1 MRKDIELSRNV
12 SSSSKISQIQY
23 DSATTPS
30 GVKLYIFL
38 IQSEFYYDV
47 AETACDD
54 VFGLKET
61 GCQLTTLYSDDE
73 LNLIYQEED
82 HICENLSIK
91 KSWVK
96 VSNLV
101 VPGVTD
107 KEMVLIHLLWFQSI
121 KRVVIYD
128 ADPLSGAVLISLNF
142 DQIKKE
148 PRKS

>member
-1 MRKDIELSRNV
+1 MMKKEIENHIKHL
-12 SSSSKISQIQY
+12 
-23 DSATTPS
+23 
-30 GVKLYIFL
+30 
-38 IQSEFYYDV
+38 EV
-47 AETACDD
+47 AMERL
-54 VFGLKET
+54 F
-61 GCQLTTLYSDDE
+61 TTLYSDDE
-73 LNLIYQEED
+73 LNLIYQEEN
-82 HICENLSIK
+82 HLSENLSMK

-101 VPGVTD
+101 VPGVTN

-142 DQIKKE
+142 DQMKKE

>member
-1 MRKDIELSRNV
+1 MKKKRTMRKEIENHIKHLEV
-12 SSSSKISQIQY
+12 
-23 DSATTPS
+23 TMEM
-30 GVKLYIFL
+30 L
-38 IQSEFYYDV
+38 
-47 AETACDD
+47 
-54 VFGLKET
+54 
-61 GCQLTTLYSDDE
+61 LTTLYSDDE

-101 VPGVTD
+101 VPEVTN

-148 PRKS
+148 PR

>member
-1 MRKDIELSRNV
+1 MRKYRTMSKEIENHIKHLEV
-12 SSSSKISQIQY
+12 
-23 DSATTPS
+23 TMEM
-30 GVKLYIFL
+30 L
-38 IQSEFYYDV
+38 
-47 AETACDD
+47 
-54 VFGLKET
+54 
-61 GCQLTTLYSDDE
+61 LTTLYSDDE

-82 HICENLSIK
+82 HLCENLSIK

-101 VPGVTD
+101 VPEVTN

-142 DQIKKE
+142 DQMKKE

>member
-1 MRKDIELSRNV
+1 MKKKRTMRKEIENHIKHLEV
-12 SSSSKISQIQY
+12 
-23 DSATTPS
+23 TMEM
-30 GVKLYIFL
+30 L
-38 IQSEFYYDV
+38 
-47 AETACDD
+47 
-54 VFGLKET
+54 
-61 GCQLTTLYSDDE
+61 LTTLYSDDE
-73 LNLIYQEED
+73 LNLIYQEEN
-82 HICENLSIK
+82 HLCENLSVK

-101 VPGVTD
+101 VPEVTN

>member
-1 MRKDIELSRNV
+1 MKKKRTMRKEIENHIKHLEVTMERLLS
-12 SSSSKISQIQY
+12 
-23 DSATTPS
+23 
-30 GVKLYIFL
+30 
-38 IQSEFYYDV
+38 
-47 AETACDD
+47 
-54 VFGLKET
+54 
-61 GCQLTTLYSDDE
+61 TLYSDDE

-82 HICENLSIK
+82 HLCENLSIK

-101 VPGVTD
+101 VPEVTN

>member
-1 MRKDIELSRNV
+1 MKKKRTMRKEIENHIKHLEVTMEMLLS
-12 SSSSKISQIQY
+12 
-23 DSATTPS
+23 
-30 GVKLYIFL
+30 
-38 IQSEFYYDV
+38 
-47 AETACDD
+47 
-54 VFGLKET
+54 
-61 GCQLTTLYSDDE
+61 TLYSDDE

-101 VPGVTD
+101 VPEVTN

>member
-1 MRKDIELSRNV
+1 MRKEIENHIKHLEV
-12 SSSSKISQIQY
+12 
-23 DSATTPS
+23 TMEM
-30 GVKLYIFL
+30 L
-38 IQSEFYYDV
+38 
-47 AETACDD
+47 
-54 VFGLKET
+54 
-61 GCQLTTLYSDDE
+61 LTTLYSDDE

-101 VPGVTD
+101 VSEVTN

-128 ADPLSGAVLISLNF
+128 ADPLSGAVLISLNC
-142 DQIKKE
+142 DQMKKE

>member
-1 MRKDIELSRNV
+1 MERL
-12 SSSSKISQIQY
+12 
-23 DSATTPS
+23 
-30 GVKLYIFL
+30 F
-38 IQSEFYYDV
+38 
-47 AETACDD
+47 
-54 VFGLKET
+54 
-61 GCQLTTLYSDDE
+61 TTLYSDDE
-73 LNLIYQEED
+73 LNLIYQEEN
-82 HICENLSIK
+82 HLSENRSMK

-101 VPGVTD
+101 VPGVTN
-107 KEMVLIHLLWFQSI
+107 KAMVLIHLLWFQSI

>member
-1 MRKDIELSRNV
+1 MKKKRTMKKEIENHIKHLEV
-12 SSSSKISQIQY
+12 
-23 DSATTPS
+23 TMEM
-30 GVKLYIFL
+30 L
-38 IQSEFYYDV
+38 
-47 AETACDD
+47 
-54 VFGLKET
+54 
-61 GCQLTTLYSDDE
+61 LTTLYSDDK

-101 VPGVTD
+101 VPEVTN

>member
-1 MRKDIELSRNV
+1 MRKEIENHIKHLEV
-12 SSSSKISQIQY
+12 
-23 DSATTPS
+23 TMEM
-30 GVKLYIFL
+30 L
-38 IQSEFYYDV
+38 
-47 AETACDD
+47 
-54 VFGLKET
+54 
-61 GCQLTTLYSDDE
+61 LTTLYSDDE
-73 LNLIYQEED
+73 LNLIYQEEN
-82 HICENLSIK
+82 HLCENISMK

-101 VPGVTD
+101 VSGVTN

-142 DQIKKE
+142 DQLKRK

>member
-1 MRKDIELSRNV
+1 MKKKRTMRKEIENHIKHLEV
-12 SSSSKISQIQY
+12 
-23 DSATTPS
+23 TMEM
-30 GVKLYIFL
+30 L
-38 IQSEFYYDV
+38 
-47 AETACDD
+47 
-54 VFGLKET
+54 
-61 GCQLTTLYSDDE
+61 LTTLYSDDE

-101 VPGVTD
+101 VPEVTN

-142 DQIKKE
+142 DQMKKE

>member
-1 MRKDIELSRNV
+1 MSKEIENHIKHLEV
-12 SSSSKISQIQY
+12 
-23 DSATTPS
+23 TMEM
-30 GVKLYIFL
+30 L
-38 IQSEFYYDV
+38 
-47 AETACDD
+47 
-54 VFGLKET
+54 
-61 GCQLTTLYSDDE
+61 LTTLYSDDK

-101 VPGVTD
+101 VPEVTN

>member
-1 MRKDIELSRNV
+1 MKKKRTMKKEIENHIKHLEV
-12 SSSSKISQIQY
+12 
-23 DSATTPS
+23 TMEM
-30 GVKLYIFL
+30 L
-38 IQSEFYYDV
+38 
-47 AETACDD
+47 
-54 VFGLKET
+54 
-61 GCQLTTLYSDDE
+61 LTTLYSDDE

-101 VPGVTD
+101 VPEVTN

>member
-1 MRKDIELSRNV
+1 MKKEIENHIKHLEV
-12 SSSSKISQIQY
+12 
-23 DSATTPS
+23 TMEM
-30 GVKLYIFL
+30 L
-38 IQSEFYYDV
+38 
-47 AETACDD
+47 
-54 VFGLKET
+54 
-61 GCQLTTLYSDDE
+61 LTTLYSDDE
-73 LNLIYQEED
+73 LNLICQEED

-101 VPGVTD
+101 ASGVTY

>member
-1 MRKDIELSRNV
+1 MKKKRTMRKEIENHIKHLEV
-12 SSSSKISQIQY
+12 
-23 DSATTPS
+23 TMEM
-30 GVKLYIFL
+30 L
-38 IQSEFYYDV
+38 
-47 AETACDD
+47 
-54 VFGLKET
+54 
-61 GCQLTTLYSDDE
+61 LTTLYSDDE

-82 HICENLSIK
+82 HLCENLSIK

-101 VPGVTD
+101 VPEVTN

>member
-1 MRKDIELSRNV
+1 MMKKEIENHIKHLEV
-12 SSSSKISQIQY
+12 
-23 DSATTPS
+23 TMEM
-30 GVKLYIFL
+30 L
-38 IQSEFYYDV
+38 
-47 AETACDD
+47 
-54 VFGLKET
+54 
-61 GCQLTTLYSDDE
+61 LTTLYSDDE

-101 VPGVTD
+101 VPEVTN

>member
-1 MRKDIELSRNV
+1 MKKKRTMRKEIENHIKHLEV
-12 SSSSKISQIQY
+12 
-23 DSATTPS
+23 TMEM
-30 GVKLYIFL
+30 L
-38 IQSEFYYDV
+38 
-47 AETACDD
+47 
-54 VFGLKET
+54 
-61 GCQLTTLYSDDE
+61 LTTLYSDDE

-101 VPGVTD
+101 VPEVTN

-128 ADPLSGAVLISLNF
+128 ADPLYGAVLISLNF

>member
-1 MRKDIELSRNV
+1 MKKKRTMRKEIENHIKHLEV
-12 SSSSKISQIQY
+12 
-23 DSATTPS
+23 TMEM
-30 GVKLYIFL
+30 L
-38 IQSEFYYDV
+38 
-47 AETACDD
+47 
-54 VFGLKET
+54 
-61 GCQLTTLYSDDE
+61 LTTLYSDDE
-73 LNLIYQEED
+73 LNLIYQEEN

-101 VPGVTD
+101 VPEVTN

>member
-1 MRKDIELSRNV
+1 MKKEIENHIKHLEV
-12 SSSSKISQIQY
+12 
-23 DSATTPS
+23 TMEM
-30 GVKLYIFL
+30 L
-38 IQSEFYYDV
+38 
-47 AETACDD
+47 
-54 VFGLKET
+54 
-61 GCQLTTLYSDDE
+61 LTTLYSDDK

-101 VPGVTD
+101 VPEVTN

-142 DQIKKE
+142 DQMKKE

>member
-1 MRKDIELSRNV
+1 MRKYRTMSKEIENHIKHLEV
-12 SSSSKISQIQY
+12 
-23 DSATTPS
+23 TMEM
-30 GVKLYIFL
+30 L
-38 IQSEFYYDV
+38 
-47 AETACDD
+47 
-54 VFGLKET
+54 
-61 GCQLTTLYSDDE
+61 LT
-73 LNLIYQEED
+73 
-82 HICENLSIK
+82 CENLSIK

-142 DQIKKE
+142 DQMKKE
-148 PRKS
+148 PRTS

>member
-1 MRKDIELSRNV
+1 MSKEIENHIKHLEV
-12 SSSSKISQIQY
+12 
-23 DSATTPS
+23 TMEM
-30 GVKLYIFL
+30 L
-38 IQSEFYYDV
+38 
-47 AETACDD
+47 
-54 VFGLKET
+54 
-61 GCQLTTLYSDDE
+61 LTTLYSDDK

-101 VPGVTD
+101 VPEVTN

-142 DQIKKE
+142 DQMKKE
-148 PRKS
+148 PRTS